1 MKTAIKL
8 IFAGVVAALVA
19 LAPIAATAQSGS
31 AYGKVYTP
39 WNKQGKLASAITATT
54 SSAATLL
61 PTVGTAAWV
70 CNTGSNDAY
79 IDFGSSSV
87 TTSTSTG
94 SWVKAGTCGTY
105 DLFPPGASARY
116 GYIATRTGSST
127 TTLAV
132 ETGIGQGAQQ
142 STSSGGGGGSGTS
155 SNFGAAFPGA
165 GTAAGF
171 SDGTNMV
178 PGRVEAAGADA
189 VSNST
194 PWLVSGALAYL
205 YNGTTWDRARGDA
218 TNGVYVQGKSS
229 ESHVGEVGSNIFPIS
244 NAMTTANATT
254 TTGQSIGGLQ
264 TLANAVR
271 VSGALG
277 AGGTGGMIQSVM
289 VTFKDAI
296 GSGPLD
302 VYYFNANPTG
312 STCTNNSAF
321 VLADADRDKVIGI
334 AHVSDF
340 TSSNTS
346 VVAQAQNQAMP
357 FGVASSTSIYAC
369 VVARASFA
377 ITSTANASLITRV
390 LRQ

>member
-1 MKTAIKL
+1 MQKFL
-8 IFAGVVAALVA
+8 IAAAFA
-19 LAPIAATAQSGS
+19 LAAAFPAYAQ
-31 AYGKVYTP
+31 V
-39 WNKQGKLASAITATT
+39 ASAPNVTI
-54 SSAATLL
+54 SWLPLGKISA
-61 PTVGTAAWV
+61 G
-70 CNTGSNDAY
+70 
-79 IDFGSSSV
+79 ISV
-87 TTSTSTG
+87 TTSPSAATSLPSGGDTVYVFNSG
-94 SWVKAGTCGTY
+94 SEDAFVAIGGNAVAASTTSGGSTLVKAGTCANVNRRNSTGILQNYISAVT
-105 DLFPPGASARY
+105 ASN
-116 GYIATRTGSST
+116 T

-132 ETGIGQGAQQ
+132 ETGIGAA
-142 STSSGGGGGSGTS
+142 SCSGGGSSLGGTVAQGNAG
-155 SNFGAAFPGA
+155 SNPQAWWVRIGDSTNGPAAVAP
-165 GTAAGF
+165 
-171 SDGTNMV
+171 
-178 PGRVEAAGADA
+178 AGADSA
-189 VSNST
+189 SNTQAGITDYSR
-194 PWLVSGALAYL
+194 PSWF
-205 YNGTTWDRARGDA
+205 NGTTWDRARGDA

-340 TSSNTS
+340 TSSNTAVIS
-346 VVAQAQNQAMP
+346 QAQNQAMP

-377 ITSTANASLITRV
+377 ITGTANASLITRIF
-390 LRQ
+390 RN